1 MTTDTEGLLWRRF
14 NEWFRARRP
23 DYPSEWAAYQAGHAA
38 AKAETAAAGISDA
51 AVQALESIAAMTFD
65 RWSEGYRAG
74 QIAIAALDKL
84 RVQTT
89 EWGPAPVGNEAD
101 EPMSLADRL
110 DLMADAQAAGGTA
123 QSDLYAAATV
133 WRKHL
138 RGQPAPTQ
146 ADSAPGDEA
155 QRELIDKEAER
166 AAMALERD
174 NAQRQHTMQCAINKA
189 DSQRILEL
197 TAQLAE
203 AQRDS
208 ERLDWLA
215 KTDNAI
221 GQVLLP
227 RWCVEQ
233 NLHSMRA
240 AIDAAMK
247 DKP

>member
-1 MTTDTEGLLWRRF
+1 MTTDTEALRAQFEREFGKSPY
-14 NEWFRARRP
+14 EWTLSRLQEKRA
-23 DYPSEWAAYQAGHAA
+23 WAGQYTDLKTQCGWEGYQAGYAA
-38 AKAETAAAGISDA
+38 AKAEIAAAGISDA

-110 DLMADAQAAGGTA
+110 DLMADAQAAGSTA

-155 QRELIDKEAER
+155 QR
-166 AAMALERD
+166 
-174 NAQRQHTMQCAINKA
+174 
-189 DSQRILEL
+189 
-197 TAQLAE
+197 
-203 AQRDS
+203 
-208 ERLDWLA
+208 
-215 KTDNAI
+215 
-221 GQVLLP
+221 GV
-227 RWCVEQ
+227 
-233 NLHSMRA
+233 
-240 AIDAAMK
+240 
-247 DKP
+247 

>member
-1 MTTDTEGLLWRRF
+1 MTTDTEDLLWRRF

-23 DYPSEWAAYQAGHAA
+23 DYPSEWDAYQAGHAA

-110 DLMADAQAAGGTA
+110 DLMADAQAAGSTA

-138 RGQPAPTQ
+138 RGQPYP
-146 ADSAPGDEA
+146 
-155 QRELIDKEAER
+155 EL
-166 AAMALERD
+166 
-174 NAQRQHTMQCAINKA
+174 
-189 DSQRILEL
+189 
-197 TAQLAE
+197 
-203 AQRDS
+203 
-208 ERLDWLA
+208 
-215 KTDNAI
+215 KTDAD
-221 GQVLLP
+221 
-227 RWCVEQ
+227 
-233 NLHSMRA
+233 
-240 AIDAAMK
+240 AIDAAK
-247 DKP
+247 EHGE

>member
-1 MTTDTEGLLWRRF
+1 MTDTEKLREQFEAWARKNELEAERHKYADDQYDDHAATSAWWAWRDAF
-14 NEWFRARRP
+14 
-23 DYPSEWAAYQAGHAA
+23 QAGHAA

-110 DLMADAQAAGGTA
+110 DLMADAQAAGSTA

-146 ADSAPGDEA
+146 ADSAP
-155 QRELIDKEAER
+155 
-166 AAMALERD
+166 
-174 NAQRQHTMQCAINKA
+174 
-189 DSQRILEL
+189 
-197 TAQLAE
+197 
-203 AQRDS
+203 
-208 ERLDWLA
+208 
-215 KTDNAI
+215 
-221 GQVLLP
+221 
-227 RWCVEQ
+227 
-233 NLHSMRA
+233 
-240 AIDAAMK
+240 
-247 DKP
+247 

>member
-1 MTTDTEGLLWRRF
+1 MSTDTTPTSIEALAPRYKIGYRTD
-14 NEWFRARRP
+14 EWGERSSTPSGIPDPAGAWVRYDDHAAALARA
-23 DYPSEWAAYQAGHAA
+23 AHAA
-38 AKAETAAAGISDA
+38 AKSETAAAGISDA

-110 DLMADAQAAGGTA
+110 DLMADAQAAGSTA

-146 ADSAPGDEA
+146 ADRAPGDEA
-155 QRELIDKEAER
+155 QR
-166 AAMALERD
+166 
-174 NAQRQHTMQCAINKA
+174 
-189 DSQRILEL
+189 
-197 TAQLAE
+197 
-203 AQRDS
+203 
-208 ERLDWLA
+208 
-215 KTDNAI
+215 
-221 GQVLLP
+221 GV
-227 RWCVEQ
+227 
-233 NLHSMRA
+233 
-240 AIDAAMK
+240 
-247 DKP
+247 